1 MAGGLVFLRL
11 VDELIIRFCYVFFDG
26 GNVLSYSR
34 SLGMDKDLLENFV
47 KDYCIFVYDGI

>member
-1 MAGGLVFLRL
+1 MVGGLVFLRL

>member
-1 MAGGLVFLRL
+1 MVGGLVFLWL

-34 SLGMDKDLLENFV
+34 GLGMDKDLLENFV